1 MNSQSKGKRFERD
14 LAKIINK
21 KLGVNCRR
29 TPQSGGMNFKGDL
42 IDIDPNSI
50 ANRFHFEAKNQ
61 ESLNIWNAL
70 KQAIRDCPLR
80 KTPLVVFTRNFSDN
94 YVTLRL
100 SDFLDLLAEL
110 EEKEEM
116 EIEA

>member
-29 TPQSGGMNFKGDL
+29 TPNSGALSFKGDL
-42 IDIDPNSI
+42 VDINPDSI

-70 KQAIRDCPLR
+70 KQAIRDCPVI
-80 KTPLVVFTRNFSDN
+80 KTPLVIFTRNFEDQ
-94 YVTLRL
+94 YVAMRL
-100 SDFLDLLAEL
+100 GDFLNLLL
-110 EEKEEM
+110 
-116 EIEA
+116 EIEENGK